1 MDNNHNTVTLV
12 TCYYKIASKHPHFY
26 YETWINNLLEN
37 VGCNIIIFTSADLE
51 SYFQDLQEQNTK
63 LKMHIVIKEFHEL
76 EIINKYNIWDDQYS
90 KDPTPKI
97 RTKECYIIWN
107 SKMNFL
113 KEAISKN
120 PFNSDKFV
128 WNDIGS
134 MRDYNYII
142 KYGISNYPKYNKISD
157 DKIDILCLID
167 FNNNTTE
174 HTEQTIINQEYFQNE
189 KHLSGSIYGGS
200 KETLLKIIDL
210 YYTYFQEYLDKKLFI
225 GCDQQILATLY
236 IRHPELFNIIKPE
249 PNTIDEWFYMYHYYS
264 Q

>member
-1 MDNNHNTVTLV
+1 MENNHNIVTLV

-51 SYFQDLQEQNTK
+51 SYFQDLQKQNTN
-63 LKMHIVIKEFHEL
+63 LKMHIVIKEFHDL

-90 KDPTPKI
+90 KDPTPKV

-113 KEAISKN
+113 KEAITFN
-120 PFNSDKFV
+120 PFKSDKFV

-157 DKIDILCLID
+157 YKVDIALIKK
-167 FNNNTTE
+167 FNVSRE
-174 HTEQTIINQEYFQNE
+174 IQDIFQNE
-189 KHLSGSIYGGS
+189 VHLSGSIFGGS

-236 IRHPELFNIIKPE
+236 IRHPELFNLIKPE
-249 PNTIDEWFYMYHYYS
+249 LNTIDEWFYMYHYYS

>member
-1 MDNNHNTVTLV
+1 MENNHNTVTLV
-12 TCYYKIASKHPHFY
+12 TCYYKIGSKHPHFY
-26 YETWINNLLEN
+26 YETWINNLLQN
-37 VGCNIIIFTSADLE
+37 LQCNIIIFTSADLE
-51 SYFQDLQEQNTK
+51 QYFQDLQKQNTN
-63 LKMHIVIKEFHEL
+63 LKMHIMIKEFHDL

-97 RTKECYIIWN
+97 RTKECYMIWN

-113 KEAISKN
+113 KEAITIN
-120 PFNSDKFV
+120 PFNNNKFV

-157 DKIDILCLID
+157 DKIDIALIKK
-167 FNNNTTE
+167 FNVSKRI
-174 HTEQTIINQEYFQNE
+174 QDIFQNE
-189 KHLSGSIYGGS
+189 VHLSGSIFGGS
-200 KETLLKIIDL
+200 KDTLLKLIDL
-210 YYTYFQEYLDKKLFI
+210 YYKYFQEYLDKNLFI
-225 GCDQQILATLY
+225 GCDQQILATLS
-236 IRHPELFNIIKPE
+236 IRHPDLFNLIKPE